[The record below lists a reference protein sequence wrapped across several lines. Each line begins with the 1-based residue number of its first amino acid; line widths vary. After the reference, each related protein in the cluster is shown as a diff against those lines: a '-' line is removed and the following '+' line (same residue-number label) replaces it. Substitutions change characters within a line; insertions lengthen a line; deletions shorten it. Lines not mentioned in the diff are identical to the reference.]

1 MAPNAFKVRQFIIL
15 LKTKEADP
23 IYMNIL
29 RKANAFQMGK
39 NEENLF

>member
-29 RKANAFQMGK
+29 RTAKPFKMGEK
-39 NEENLF
+39 EGNIF